1 MPYATISD
9 LISQFGEHEVVA
21 ITDRNQDGVV
31 DETVANGALQRASDT
46 IDSYLAARFPLP
58 LSVVPHQLVDLCCD
72 VARYKLLGSDVTETD
87 PARYRYKDALRTLE
101 HIRDGKID
109 IGLTVAGLA
118 PAESVSVKLIGGG
131 RKFDRASL
139 SDY

>member
-1 MPYATISD
+1 MSYATISD
-9 LISQFGEHEVVA
+9 LIIQFGESEVVA
-21 ITDRNQDGVV
+21 ITDRNRDGVV
-31 DETVANGALQRASDT
+31 DEPVANGALQRASNT
-46 IDSYLAARFPLP
+46 MDSYLVARYPLP
-58 LSVVPHQLVDLCCD
+58 LSVVPNQLVDLCCD
-72 VARYKLLGSDVTETD
+72 IARYKLLGSDVTETD
-87 PARYRYKDALRTLE
+87 PVRYRYKDALRTLE

-118 PAESVSVKLIGGG
+118 PAESVSVKTIGGG